1 MAFGQTISE
10 STRKTR
16 MKVSTHAHLLG
27 VIDKSFVNKQ
37 SETIAY
43 REATLVVDGEV
54 FKCSVDKIVEF
65 SSTEGEGDAEL
76 DITSRDGKLKMRLV
90 GFN

>member
-1 MAFGQTISE
+1 
-10 STRKTR
+10 

-27 VIDKSFVNKQ
+27 VIDKKFENKQ
-37 SETIAY
+37 GETISY

-54 FKCSVDKIVEF
+54 FKCSVDKNVEF

>member
-1 MAFGQTISE
+1 
-10 STRKTR
+10 

-27 VIDKSFVNKQ
+27 VIDKEFVNKQ
-37 SETIAY
+37 SETISY

-54 FKCSVDKIVEF
+54 FKCSVDKNVEF
-65 SSTEGEGDAEL
+65 SSTEGEGTAEL